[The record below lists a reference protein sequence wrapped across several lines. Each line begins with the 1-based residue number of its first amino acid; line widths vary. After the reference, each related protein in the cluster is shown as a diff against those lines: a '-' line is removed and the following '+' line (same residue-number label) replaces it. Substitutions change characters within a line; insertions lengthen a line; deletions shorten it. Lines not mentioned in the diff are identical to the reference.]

1 MKTLIGIGSEIVDV
15 DYSIDIDGVVYN
27 LTVTFNGI
35 DVTGLLSE
43 QQYDDLEMECA
54 AHARHLEDERAAA

>member
-15 DYSIDIDGVVYN
+15 HYCMDDGNIYGLSIW
-27 LTVTFNGI
+27 FKGI